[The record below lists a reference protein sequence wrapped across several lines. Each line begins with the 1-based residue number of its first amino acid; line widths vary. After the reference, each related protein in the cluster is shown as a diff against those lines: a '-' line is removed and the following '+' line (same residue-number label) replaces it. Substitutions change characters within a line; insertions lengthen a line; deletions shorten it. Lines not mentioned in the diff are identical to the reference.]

1 MTFLTRDEAAVGLLG
16 TWMIGPDQISVPV
29 RIGTVIRDFG
39 PNFIWSLFFGPDR
52 LRTDLIG
59 PKLVRSVFSA

>member
-16 TWMIGPDQISVPV
+16 TWMIGPEQITVPV

-39 PNFIWSLFFGPDR
+39 PNFIWSGPWYE
-52 LRTDLIG
+52 LNWSELISSFKSG
-59 PKLVRSVFSA
+59 IS

>member
-16 TWMIGPDQISVPV
+16 TWMIGPEQITVPV

-39 PNFIWSLFFGPDR
+39 PNFIWSGPW
-52 LRTDLIG
+52 
-59 PKLVRSVFSA
+59 